1 MGLIWAITLSIQ
13 VHVTH
18 PNMDKLGLTAIGTLT
33 ASEVK
38 TKTKNND
45 RFFLLLLNQST
56 VYRFTKL
63 KGVCLVLV
71 PDLSFF
77 LLFKNLLHK
86 MFSLFP
92 IQQQKIKVDS
102 VARHRS

>member
-1 MGLIWAITLSIQ
+1 
-13 VHVTH
+13 
-18 PNMDKLGLTAIGTLT
+18 MDKLGLTAIGTNSLWG
-33 ASEVK
+33 K
-38 TKTKNND
+38 NNNNNND
-45 RFFLLLLNQST
+45 RFYLLLLNQST

-92 IQQQKIKVDS
+92 IQQQKIKLIPSLVIG
-102 VARHRS
+102 RSTQEAPTKS